1 MKLVKRILLVLFIAA
16 IAVAIWYSFQPQPV
30 PVDIST
36 VEKGM
41 LRVTVNEDGK
51 TRIKD
56 YYIVA
61 SPLSGRLTRIA
72 LRPGDDVYSGETLIA
87 TIEPMD
93 PSLLDPRSRAE
104 AEAREKAAEARFK
117 QSKTAKVK
125 AEKEMQNAESRMGR
139 MKAASLKN
147 AVNEDEL
154 DRAVLQYNTR
164 AEDYRSANFAIEIAK
179 FELEQAKAAWI
190 RTKTEDGSPSTVGQF
205 EIKSPITGRV
215 LRVFQESAK
224 VVQPGNRLV
233 ELGDPQDL
241 EVVIDVLSSDAVKI
255 EPGNR
260 VLLEQWGGEKPL
272 DGRVRLIEPSAF
284 TKISA
289 LGVEEQRVNVVVD
302 FKMPQSKQETLGDG
316 FRMEARIVIW
326 EKNDVL
332 KVPTSA
338 LFRNDN
344 NWYVFV
350 IEEGK
355 AATRKLQ
362 IGQRNGLEAEILEG
376 LSENERIIVHPS
388 DQVTEGVQ
396 VVAR

>member
-1 MKLVKRILLVLFIAA
+1 VLFIAA